1 MAVKR
6 ARVIVRGRVQGVSFR
21 AYAQAEANNLG
32 LNGFV
37 RNLPDRSVEIVAEG
51 DEDTLKKLVE
61 WAHTGPSHAR
71 VDSCEV
77 DYAEATNEW
86 HDFKIAY

>member
-1 MAVKR
+1 MADKR

-21 AYAQAEANNLG
+21 AYTQAEASGLG
-32 LNGFV
+32 LKGYV
-37 RNLPDRSVEIVAEG
+37 RNLPDRSVEILAEG
-51 DEDTLKKLVE
+51 DEDSVKTLVE

-77 DYAEATNEW
+77 EYSDGTGEW
-86 HDFKIAY
+86 PDFRIAY